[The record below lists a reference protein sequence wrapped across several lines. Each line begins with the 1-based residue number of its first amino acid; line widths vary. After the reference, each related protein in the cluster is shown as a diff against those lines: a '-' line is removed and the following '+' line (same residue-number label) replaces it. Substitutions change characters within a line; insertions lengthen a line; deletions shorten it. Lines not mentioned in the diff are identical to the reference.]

1 MMKALAVYL
10 SNEYARNEYAGLL
23 SCDALQ
29 RFWFQYDPDWMEKKE
44 APPLSLSLPLRKD
57 AYPDEQARP
66 FFANLLPESR
76 VREAVARKLGVS
88 PRNDFALLEALGGEC
103 AGAITLLPQ
112 GSEAPMEK
120 EPPEY
125 RELSPETLIEIIQ
138 DLPKKPFLAGDSGIR
153 LSLAGA
159 QDKLPVYMTEERIF
173 LPQGA
178 SASSHILKPGI
189 EGIDQ
194 SVRNE
199 AFCMALAEKAGVSVP
214 HAWVMK
220 IPDPAGQS
228 PAELYAVAR
237 YDRYRD
243 DNGRIRRLHQE
254 DFCQAMGLMAE
265 AKYESEGGP
274 CLADCFSLVDR
285 FSTHPALD
293 RKALLD
299 WVAFNFLIHNAD
311 AHAKNLSI
319 VLSPA
324 QIRIAPFYDLMC
336 TGVYE
341 GINERLAMKIGGE
354 NRPQWIQSRHWLRMA
369 EEVGVRPAFALQT
382 ARKMAKQ
389 LERAAPALASAQ
401 AARWGPSSI
410 TDRILKVIARQCKR
424 L

>member
-1 MMKALAVYL
+1 MIGALAVYL
-10 SNEYARNEYAGLL
+10 GNEYAGLL
-23 SCDALQ
+23 SCDAQ
-29 RFWFQYDPDWMEKKE
+29 HRFWFQYDPSWMEKKDT
-44 APPLSLSLPLRKD
+44 PPLSLSLPLRKD

-66 FFANLLPESR
+66 FFANLLPEAR
-76 VREAVARKLGVS
+76 VREALARKLGIS
-88 PRNDFALLEALGGEC
+88 PRNDFALLEAMGGEC

-112 GSEAPMEK
+112 GSDAPQIK

-125 RELSPETLIEIIQ
+125 RELSPEALFEIIQ
-138 DLPKKPFLAGDSGIR
+138 DLPKKPFLAGESGIR

-173 LPQGA
+173 LPQGG

-189 EGIDQ
+189 AGIDQ

-199 AFCMALAEKAGVSVP
+199 AFCMALAGKAGVIVP
-214 HAWVMK
+214 PAWVK
-220 IPDPAGQS
+220 KVPGKDGQS
-228 PAELYAVAR
+228 LAELYVVVR
-237 YDRYRD
+237 YDRYQD
-243 DNGRIRRLHQE
+243 DKGRICRLHQE
-254 DFCQAMGLMAE
+254 DFCQAMGRMAE

-311 AHAKNLSI
+311 AHAKNISLL
-319 VLSPA
+319 LSPS
-324 QIRIAPFYDLMC
+324 QIRLAPFYDLMC
-336 TGVYE
+336 TGIYE
-341 GINERLAMKIGGE
+341 EINERLAMKIGGE
-354 NRPQWIQSRHWLRMA
+354 NRPQWIQSRHWVRMA
-369 EEVGVRPAFALQT
+369 EAVGVRPAFALQT

-389 LERAAPALASAQ
+389 LERAAPALALAQ

-410 TDRILKVIARQCKR
+410 TDRILKVIARQCKS